1 MRNSILIIL
10 VGLILTAEALAAHA
24 DNAGPIKQPTV
35 GTANPSPD
43 SAATDLGTPPPKPAT
58 GGDAAPGNT
67 GSLVDKQ
74 TAVPR
79 PGADT
84 STAAPGGHA
93 ESTANGALSSPADDQ
108 SNRLGKKT
116 GEDTNGTVPM

>member
-43 SAATDLGTPPPKPAT
+43 SAAPDLGTPPPKAAN
-58 GGDAAPGNT
+58 GADAARGTP
-67 GSLVDKQ
+67 GSLVDKP

-93 ESTANGALSSPADDQ
+93 ESTANGALSSPPDNQ
-108 SNRLGKKT
+108 PERHPKKT
-116 GEDTNGTVPM
+116 GADTDGTGPK